1 MSTSVID
8 LWPEDLKVPDETTPA
23 LLMRQQ
29 AELLGQRTKGRVEA
43 EVITQAL
50 EGGRLAHHFR
60 FKATA
65 LGGYVHSLFIAI
77 HSKNHPYPVTVEQV
91 VPRSAKILQGTAPI
105 MTCNSEQEFEQ
116 VLRDLFASSE
126 IRNAVESLLAA

>member
-8 LWPEDLKVPDETTPA
+8 LWPEDLRVPDETTPA

-60 FKATA
+60 LKATA
-65 LGGYVHSLFIAI
+65 LGGYVHSLFIAV
-77 HSKNHPYPVTVEQV
+77 HNKNHPYPVTVEQV
-91 VPRSAKILQGTAPI
+91 VPRSATQGIDPI
-105 MTCNSEQEFEQ
+105 FICNSEQELEQ